1 MERRKGSQSN
11 NGKSDHRQNSIPIE
25 ARESTFS
32 RALRIIH
39 RRDDDDETDHRDEIF
54 FLVAF
59 CLTRPDPFPFLR
71 PVRSVRVPRHGQKL
85 RFRRAWIEQK
95 RLREIPRAL
104 VRPL

>member
-1 MERRKGSQSN
+1 KAIA
-11 NGKSDHRQNSIPIE
+11 RQNLIE
-25 ARESTFS
+25 ARGRAAPFS
-32 RALRIIH
+32 RALRCSIH
-39 RRDDDDETDHRDEIF
+39 RVNDTRDDDDETDHRDEIF